1 MLVIVSD
8 GQYRPSQVEATR
20 KALIECKQNGVAVL
34 WITPKG
40 LWGYTA
46 RQIISEANWGIHLD
60 GLEVSEIALQVGK
73 AAAEAL
79 GKVSVAA

>member
-1 MLVIVSD
+1 
-8 GQYRPSQVEATR
+8 
-20 KALIECKQNGVAVL
+20 L